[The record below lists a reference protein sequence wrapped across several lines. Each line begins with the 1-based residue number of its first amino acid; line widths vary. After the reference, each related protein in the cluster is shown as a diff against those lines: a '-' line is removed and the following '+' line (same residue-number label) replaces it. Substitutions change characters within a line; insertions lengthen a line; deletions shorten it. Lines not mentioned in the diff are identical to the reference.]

1 MTQLADTQELL
12 SSIDW
17 DRQTIRGFLEPGISS
32 SEDSPTPV
40 ISLEAS
46 YADEGETV
54 QTALEHIENLLTSD
68 PDYWFDYLRKVN
80 PLLTEDHLD
89 QIAMTTY
96 MWLSDEARGQIRTLI
111 RQRFDDCDDPF
122 DIFVDWM
129 GTELGIRRL
138 LESLEETTIPDPVL
152 ALCYAF
158 CEALDMSRA
167 AYLLHWHRVNHK
179 VDFSDIKQT
188 PEEIAAD
195 LRFFNAR

>member
-17 DRQTIRGFLEPGISS
+17 DRQSIQGFFGPRVSS
-32 SEDSPTPV
+32 TEGEVMGSDTP
-40 ISLEAS
+40 
-46 YADEGETV
+46 YADETM
-54 QTALEHIENLLTSD
+54 QTALKHIENLLTYDS
-68 PDYWFDYLRKVN
+68 DYWFDYLRKAN

-96 MWLSDEARGQIRTLI
+96 MWLSDEARRQIRTLV

-122 DIFVDWM
+122 DIFIDWM
-129 GTELGIRRL
+129 GSESGSRRL
-138 LESLEETTIPDPVL
+138 VESLEETAIPDPVL
-152 ALCYAF
+152 AWSYAF

-167 AYLLHWHRVNHK
+167 AYSIHRNRLHHK
-179 VDFSDIKQT
+179 VDFSDIEQT

-195 LRFFNAR
+195 MRFFNAR